1 MKDENDKKGKIKNDI
16 KCTLIWISC
25 IFTAFV
31 FYACVL
37 DDYDLY
43 LRKEGESPYDN
54 GYNAGY
60 EEGYEKGY
68 EKGYKAGFEDNEY
81 SESYG
86 KAMKA
91 IDEAYNSLISPDDFR
106 QQISG
111 LYNSQIADLY
121 EEMYNE
127 MYDSIKDVY

>member
-1 MKDENDKKGKIKNDI
+1 MKDENDKKGKIMNDI
-16 KCTLIWISC
+16 KWTLIAISC

-37 DDYDLY
+37 NDYDFY
-43 LRKEGESPYDN
+43 LEKEGESHYDN
-54 GYNAGY
+54 GHNAGY
-60 EEGYEKGY
+60 EEGY

-81 SESYG
+81 SESYI
-86 KAMKA
+86 KAMGA
-91 IDEAYNSLISPDDFR
+91 IDEAYNSLLSPDDFR

-121 EEMYNE
+121 EEMYKE